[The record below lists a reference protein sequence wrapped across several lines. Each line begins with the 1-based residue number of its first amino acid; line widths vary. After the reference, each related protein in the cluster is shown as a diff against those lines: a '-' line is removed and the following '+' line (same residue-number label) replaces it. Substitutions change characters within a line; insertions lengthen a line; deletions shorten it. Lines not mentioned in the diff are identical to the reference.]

1 MGAGL
6 SERGFCSWAPRAGG
20 ARESPPS
27 ASLFSRETFPPLPPI
42 VQRPIPGTR
51 CSRWPHCS
59 PLGRRPSPVRLQVG
73 QTEGT
78 PAPADS
84 FLFVKRREARAGR
97 SYPALA
103 GGPDHCSSPCHTSL
117 AVVGIAPG
125 LWRT

>member
-1 MGAGL
+1 M
-6 SERGFCSWAPRAGG
+6 
-20 ARESPPS
+20 
-27 ASLFSRETFPPLPPI
+27 
-42 VQRPIPGTR
+42 
-51 CSRWPHCS
+51 
-59 PLGRRPSPVRLQVG
+59 RLQVG

-78 PAPADS
+78 PALADS

-103 GGPDHCSSPCHTSL
+103 SGPDHGSSPCHTSL